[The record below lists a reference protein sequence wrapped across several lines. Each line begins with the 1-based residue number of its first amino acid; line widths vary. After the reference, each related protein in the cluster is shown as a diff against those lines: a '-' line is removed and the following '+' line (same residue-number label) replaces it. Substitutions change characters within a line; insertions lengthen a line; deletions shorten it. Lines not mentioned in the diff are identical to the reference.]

1 MTKAINSITDGG
13 GLAAIMA
20 GPGPHPFLAPPDA
33 GGAGG
38 AAGTDDGTAGGAAA
52 GGGADPGA
60 GGGNAAGNPPA
71 DPGGQTPPAAYYPEG
86 LPEHLRGATER
97 ETIDKLFAEQT
108 SLRETLS
115 KNGAVPDDPAAY
127 KFEFEGDPAK
137 AIFDLEAETSQ
148 KAVGMFKE
156 VAKEFGLTD
165 KQFAAVPRFLEKA
178 VEAGLIEAPQSTES
192 ILESMAPE
200 GTRGSPDEI
209 RAAGGARLTQAL
221 NTVDAAIANQ
231 KMPAEVGEQL
241 KNMVSSAAGLNA
253 LEYLMQHNINDANQP
268 GGQGGAA
275 GVTAKDLQTR
285 MADPRND
292 RNNNAYDADFAK
304 QTIELYKQV
313 HGGNP
318 AG

>member
-1 MTKAINSITDGG
+1 MTKAIGSITDGG

-38 AAGTDDGTAGGAAA
+38 AASGAGDD
-52 GGGADPGA
+52 GGADAGA
-60 GGGNAAGNPPA
+60 GGGNDAGNPPA

-86 LPEHLRGATER
+86 LPDHLRGATER
-97 ETIDKLFAEQT
+97 ETIDKLFAEQA

-115 KNGAVPDDPAAY
+115 KNGTVPEDLAAY

-178 VEAGLIEAPQSTES
+178 VEAGLIEAPQSTDA

-200 GTRGSPDEI
+200 GTKGSPEEI

-221 NTVDAAIANQ
+221 NLVDAAVANR
-231 KMPAEVGEQL
+231 KMPEEVGDQL
-241 KNMVSSAAGLNA
+241 KNLVSSAAGLKT
-253 LEYLMQHNINDANQP
+253 LEYLMQHNASNGNQP
-268 GGQGGAA
+268 GGEPGAS
-275 GVTAKDLQTR
+275 GVTAKDLQAR
-285 MADPRND
+285 MADPKND
-292 RNNNAYDADFAK
+292 RNSNEYDADFAK

-313 HGGNP
+313 HGSNS
-318 AG
+318 AA